1 MGHLVSVGRV
11 KNCEL
16 SPVAFS
22 LLFFIIPSQPV
33 RLIEIF
39 PMLRARPRRS
49 MGCGFELLLRLM
61 YSNE

>member
-1 MGHLVSVGRV
+1 MGHLVSVGSL

-22 LLFFIIPSQPV
+22 LLFFIIWHF
-33 RLIEIF
+33 RFRWIEIF
-39 PMLRARPRRS
+39 PMLRARPRRW
-49 MGCGFELLLRLM
+49 MGCGFELLSRLM